1 MVHWYALVG
10 DCVSR
15 DFFFLNPAKPYASV
29 TTGRNTKALFFSRV
43 PVLLPWIC
51 FSQVQRNLISLD
63 LDWTG
68 FEAPQTPADAHD
80 ARPLPSPETR

>member
-1 MVHWYALVG
+1 MDRL
-10 DCVSR
+10 
-15 DFFFLNPAKPYASV
+15 
-29 TTGRNTKALFFSRV
+29 KALIVAGTLMARRSRGCV
-43 PVLLPWIC
+43 GSFVGNGNPPPPPPKPPPWIC

-80 ARPLPSPETR
+80 ARPLPSPDTR